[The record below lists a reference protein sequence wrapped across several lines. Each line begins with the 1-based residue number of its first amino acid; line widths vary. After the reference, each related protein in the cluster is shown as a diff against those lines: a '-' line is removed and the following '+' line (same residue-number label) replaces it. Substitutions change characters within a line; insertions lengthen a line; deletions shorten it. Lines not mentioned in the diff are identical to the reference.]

1 MKMPSRYN
9 PTAALFPLIIVG
21 LLAGMTFWLDQAS
34 RSPTTANNGKL
45 RHDPDY
51 IVENFEVRRF
61 DQEGALQHT
70 LRAASML
77 HYPDDDSTVIVSPN
91 LTYHRQPP
99 TFVTALE
106 ARLDSE
112 GKHVQ
117 LIDDVRVT
125 RGGLGGNPDTV
136 LTTARLDAF
145 PDDELATSTVPVTIV
160 QGSSNITGGGLSAN
174 NKTSIY
180 VLDGPVYGIFHRAAG
195 KNPASPQATFSV
207 KPEVKPKTKPKAK
220 PQPKPKQKPKP
231 KPTSKPDR

>member
-1 MKMPSRYN
+1 MPSRFN
-9 PTAALFPLIIVG
+9 PTAAIFPLLIVG

-34 RSPTTANNGKL
+34 RQPSATDDGKS

-51 IVENFEVRRF
+51 IIEDFEVRRF
-61 DQEGALQHT
+61 DTEGALQHT
-70 LRAASML
+70 LHATTML
-77 HYPDDDSTVIVSPN
+77 HYPADDSTVIISPH

-99 TFVTALE
+99 TLVTARE
-106 ARLDSE
+106 ARLDSK

-117 LIDDVRVT
+117 LIDDVRIT
-125 RGGLGGNPDTV
+125 RGSLDDKPATV

-160 QGSSNITGGGLSAN
+160 QGISSISGGGLSAN

-195 KNPASPQATFSV
+195 KAPGA
-207 KPEVKPKTKPKAK
+207 AK
-220 PQPKPKQKPKP
+220 PAALAKPKP